1 MRPPALAPTHAHAD
15 RSTEGRG
22 GKWANSE
29 EIEGNGEAWAEW
41 GGERVTGAQ
50 TLRAFSLLELRK
62 DKFEVEILAF
72 QVRVQLDNLL
82 LSDRQQCFDHLLQ
95 LRYAVTLF
103 PRLGNEE

>member
-1 MRPPALAPTHAHAD
+1 MRTQIDPQRAGAANGQTVKKLKIMVKPGQ
-15 RSTEGRG
+15 SGEGKESR
-22 GKWANSE
+22 E
-29 EIEGNGEAWAEW
+29 
-41 GGERVTGAQ
+41 GAQ